1 MSSIILPSHEELE
14 TFYYSEISPCE
25 RENMDTEDVNEIL
38 TALTPFIEKYVRLNI
53 NQSVPCELTDQ
64 NNEQETP

>member
-1 MSSIILPSHEELE
+1 
-14 TFYYSEISPCE
+14 
-25 RENMDTEDVNEIL
+25 MDTEDVNEIL